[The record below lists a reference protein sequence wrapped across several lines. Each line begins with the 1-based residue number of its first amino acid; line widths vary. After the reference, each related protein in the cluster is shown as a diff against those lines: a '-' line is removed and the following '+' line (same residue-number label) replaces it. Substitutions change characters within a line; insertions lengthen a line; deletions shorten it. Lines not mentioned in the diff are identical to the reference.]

1 MVGASVAWAL
11 LRDSEARVYRGGVTP
26 MSAQRARV
34 VIAPDSFKGS
44 VSAADAARA
53 IAQGWREVRPLDE
66 LVLVP
71 LADGGEGTVE
81 VCAAASPNA
90 VRHRVTVRGPDD
102 RPVDAEW
109 LEVAEADDTVTG
121 VIEFASASGI
131 TLLDAPRPHGAH
143 SVGFGE
149 VIRDALAA
157 GCDRLL
163 LGIGGS
169 ASTDG
174 GQGML
179 AALGARFLDEH
190 GADVG
195 WGNAALGR
203 IAEVDLSGLA
213 PLPRLGAIVLSDV
226 TNPLLGARGA
236 VSVFGTQKGFTESE
250 KPAAE
255 AALAHLVEVVTPE
268 RATSPEL
275 PGAGA
280 AGGTGWGLAVW
291 GADIRPGST
300 VIGDLVRLPELLVD
314 CQLVITGEGRFDEQS
329 REGKVVGYVIDLA
342 ARRGVPRSLVAGQIA
357 LDATTVGSF
366 VRSVALSDLAGDP
379 SLAYLDPMPWLLRAG
394 RDLAGAW

>member
-1 MVGASVAWAL
+1 M
-11 LRDSEARVYRGGVTP
+11 
-26 MSAQRARV
+26 RV

-53 IAQGWREVRPLDE
+53 IAQGWRAVRPRDE

-71 LADGGEGTVE
+71 LADGGEGTLE
-81 VCAAASPNA
+81 VCSAAYPDAMS
-90 VRHRVTVRGPDD
+90 HRVTVRGPDD

-109 LEVAEADDTVTG
+109 LEVAEADGTITG

-131 TLLDAPRPHGAH
+131 TLLDAPRPHLAH

-174 GQGML
+174 GQGVL

-190 GADVG
+190 GADAG
-195 WGNAALGR
+195 WGNSALDR
-203 IAEVDLSGLA
+203 IVEVDLSGLA
-213 PLPRLGAIVLSDV
+213 PLPPLGAVVLSDV

-236 VSVFGTQKGFTESE
+236 VSVFGGQKGFTQPEM
-250 KPAAE
+250 PAAE
-255 AALAHLVEVVTPE
+255 AALAHLVEVVTPQ
-268 RATSPEL
+268 RAVDPEL

-291 GADIRPGST
+291 GAVIQSGSA
-300 VIGDLVRLPELLVD
+300 VIGDLVRLPDALAD

-329 REGKVVGYVIDLA
+329 REGKVVGYVTDLA
-342 ARRGVPRSLVAGQIA
+342 GRLGVPRSLVAGQIVT
-357 LDATTVGSF
+357 DATTLGSF
-366 VRSVALSDLAGDP
+366 EHAVALSDLAGGP
-379 SLAYLDPMPWLLRAG
+379 SRAYSHPVPWLIRAG
-394 RDLAGAW
+394 RDLAGAS